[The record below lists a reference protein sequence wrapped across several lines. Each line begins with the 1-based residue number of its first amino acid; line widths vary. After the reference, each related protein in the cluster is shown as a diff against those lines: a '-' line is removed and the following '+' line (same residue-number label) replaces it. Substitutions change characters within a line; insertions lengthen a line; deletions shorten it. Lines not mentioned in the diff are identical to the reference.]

1 MTDEIIV
8 HIRLESAI
16 VDARQKGRELASQL
30 GFSSSELT
38 TIATAISELAR
49 NIVDYAGNG
58 EIKLNLTQQDGKQ
71 GIVIV
76 ARDNGPG
83 IPDIDRAMQDGYST
97 GGSLGLGLPGTRR
110 LMDDFEIVSE
120 VGKGTMI
127 TVKKWRKLGCE
138 HNFGLERSRSEV
150 GRRKRI
156 W

>member
-1 MTDEIIV
+1 MEDEV
-8 HIRLESAI
+8 CVYIRLESDI
-16 VDARQKGRELASQL
+16 VSARQKGRELATPL

-58 EIKLNLTQQDGKQ
+58 EIKLSLIQQHDRK
-71 GIVIV
+71 GISIV

-110 LMDDFEIVSE
+110 LMDDFQIVSE
-120 VGKGTMI
+120 VGKGT
-127 TVKKWRKLGCE
+127 TVTVRKWRK
-138 HNFGLERSRSEV
+138 
-150 GRRKRI
+150 
-156 W
+156 